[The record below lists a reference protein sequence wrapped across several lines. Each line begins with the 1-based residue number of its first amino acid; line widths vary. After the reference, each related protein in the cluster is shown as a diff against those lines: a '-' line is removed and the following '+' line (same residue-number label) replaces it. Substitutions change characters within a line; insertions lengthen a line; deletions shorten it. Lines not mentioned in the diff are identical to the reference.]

1 MTFQLVTTNEDGFLP
16 SVIKTEQND
25 SVHPSNEKK
34 VISIDAIKKAALYQK
49 AKERA
54 QIAAN
59 LLDW

>member
-1 MTFQLVTTNEDGFLP
+1 MTFQLVTTNDDEFLP
-16 SVIKTEQND
+16 SVIKTELND
-25 SVHPSNEKK
+25 SVHQSNEKK